1 MSRDEVYL
9 RHILDAI
16 RRIETYIADG
26 RDLFF
31 DDSMRQDAVVR
42 QLEVIGEAVKQV
54 SAEVRAQRPEIP
66 WRDIAGMRDVLI
78 HAYFSVDLEQ
88 VWEVTQA
95 DLRQLRRAV
104 EEILERS

>member
-16 RRIETYIADG
+16 RRIERYIADG
-26 RDLFF
+26 RDPFF

-42 QLEVIGEAVKQV
+42 QLEVIGEAVKQI

-95 DLRQLRRAV
+95 DLRQLRKAV
-104 EEILERS
+104 EEILEGS

>member
-16 RRIETYIADG
+16 RCIESYIEVG
-26 RDLFF
+26 RDEFF
-31 DDSMRQDAVVR
+31 ASSMRQDAVVR
-42 QLEVIGEAVKQV
+42 QLEVIGEAVKQISQV
-54 SAEVRAQRPEIP
+54 VRDRRPEIP

-88 VWEVTQA
+88 VWEVTQRDLQ
-95 DLRQLRRAV
+95 DLRKVV
-104 EEILERS
+104 EEILDQD

>member
-16 RRIETYIADG
+16 RRIETYIVDG

-42 QLEVIGEAVKQV
+42 QLEVIGEAVKQI